1 MLQYSQ
7 MPRCGVSLTIRSFRF
22 AMTQV
27 YADARLAQAGSD
39 FKLHHYQQRAY
50 GIEVLTVWGQNT
62 GSPTGPLPPG
72 QIPSSCMPTSRN
84 TSVYRGRMSIRSRRS
99 RDPKSTLQ
107 CFWRAKFV
115 CDQQNC
121 GNTVLAHTSVE
132 AGYTAADIAKLLLSS
147 IPGLAC
153 ADAHFDTER

>member
-1 MLQYSQ
+1 
-7 MPRCGVSLTIRSFRF
+7 
-22 AMTQV
+22 MTQV
-27 YADARLAQAGSD
+27 YADAGLAQAGSD

-62 GSPTGPLPPG
+62 GEPDRPASQGRFLALVCRLHG
-72 QIPSSCMPTSRN
+72 H
-84 TSVYRGRMSIRSRRS
+84 TSVYSRSDVHPEPTEAETPNLPYS
-99 RDPKSTLQ
+99 V
-107 CFWRAKFV
+107 FWRAKFV
-115 CDQQNC
+115 CDRQNC